1 MWPNRSF
8 HFIRSLNRAKCIFSS
23 RHHPQIHSI
32 QRIWNI
38 ILCFDIYL
46 FVFLLL
52 AVGRHASMSNINYR
66 QCCACWLIICS
77 IFTTSL
83 DSTRNFLFTILCWT
97 WRKSGNER
105 EIQKAFRKQQQ
116 SIHVYIERL
125 FIDIPKLFCTDNNW
139 MNRTMCV
146 LCVCERERLHLK
158 DTSTLWPV
166 NSRPH
171 AFILES
177 NASFALFPHNK
188 IISNLLIELLQLR
201 LLSIQLFGIL
211 FNFTSIELWIEIIS
225 NIPFRW
231 LYAASF
237 AEFNEM
243 CDWFAVP
250 LFHWFVL
257 MQCVSNE
264 WMSDSLSNVLAFN
277 SIQPFHL
284 FMFFFFFLFCQ

>member
-8 HFIRSLNRAKCIFSS
+8 HFIRSLNRAKCIFCS

-116 SIHVYIERL
+116 SIHVYISSDCSSTSQNYFVQTTIEW
-125 FIDIPKLFCTDNNW
+125 IEP
-139 MNRTMCV
+139 
-146 LCVCERERLHLK
+146 CVCCVCVRERLHLK

-166 NSRPH
+166 YSRPH

-177 NASFALFPHNK
+177 NASFALFPDNK

-211 FNFTSIELWIEIIS
+211 FNFTSIELWIEINS

-250 LFHWFVL
+250 TFSLICINA
-257 MQCVSNE
+257 MCVEWVNE
-264 WMSDSLSNVLAFN
+264 WQSIKCFSFQLN
-277 SIQPFHL
+277 STVSFVYV
-284 FMFFFFFLFCQ
+284 FFFFLFCQ

>member
-146 LCVCERERLHLK
+146 LCVCEREIAPKRHIHSLASLFTPTRIYSRK
-158 DTSTLWPV
+158 QCLICALPSQQNNIKFINWVVAIAAAV
-166 NSRPH
+166 NSIVWHTFQFHKHWIVNWDKFKYSIPVIVRS
-171 AFILES
+171 FICRVQW
-177 NASFALFPHNK
+177 NVW
-188 IISNLLIELLQLR
+188 LIR
-201 LLSIQLFGIL
+201 CSYFFID
-211 FNFTSIELWIEIIS
+211 
-225 NIPFRW
+225 
-231 LYAASF
+231 LY
-237 AEFNEM
+237 
-243 CDWFAVP
+243 
-250 LFHWFVL
+250 
-257 MQCVSNE
+257 
-264 WMSDSLSNVLAFN
+264 
-277 SIQPFHL
+277 
-284 FMFFFFFLFCQ
+284 